1 MSVPRARLL
10 DLMKVGSAA
19 TERCLRSTL
28 TRPQAQCRIFST
40 AYNPERLRT
49 GNKILH
55 QRLKGP
61 ALAAYYPRRL
71 VTFKTLQNAF
81 PDQTTWNEE
90 EEERKEHI
98 QAYVASRSRNALWV
112 MLMGAQTEEPEQGST
127 EEEEDRGRFVW
138 WHLCGR
144 GVC

>member
-1 MSVPRARLL
+1 MRI
-10 DLMKVGSAA
+10 
-19 TERCLRSTL
+19 TL

-81 PDQTTWNEE
+81 PDETTWDEA

-98 QAYVASRSRNALWV
+98 QAYVASRSRSTVLA
-112 MLMGAQTEEPEQGST
+112 MLMASQIEEPEQGRT
-127 EEEEDRGRFVW
+127 KEEEDCGRFVW
-138 WHLCGR
+138 WHLG
-144 GVC
+144 GGDGG